1 MLTASRFSK
10 TIFATASIVFIFYGC
25 EEQAAARFDYF
36 DIDAQLTG
44 LVLGGYGGYIIT
56 GWNIINDSDKTL
68 DGWEITVRVVTASY
82 QHETGIFFRHDVNIA
97 PGDTVG
103 YTNNILFHRDTE
115 NLYPITLSVPDTT
128 LRVWDIL
135 SVQGLIID

>member
-1 MLTASRFSK
+1 MLTAIRFTK
-10 TIFATASIVFIFYGC
+10 TIFVIASIVFILSGC
-25 EEQAAARFDYF
+25 EEEAAARFDYF
-36 DIDAQLTG
+36 DIDAQLTN
-44 LVLGGYGGYIIT
+44 LMIGGYDGYFIT
-56 GWNIINDSDKTL
+56 DWNIINNSDQTL
-68 DGWEITVRVVTASY
+68 DGWEITVRVITASY

-97 PGDTVG
+97 PGDTIG